1 MPKKSPS
8 TISVNFANP
17 YDEEKEPDRETDK
30 GNFFDSLPA
39 VFKQAY
45 NESLGGIMYQMMEG
59 KKRFDLSQAPE
70 SFARDITAGIL
81 SFFASPQDLALTFG
95 SMGAG
100 RFLAK
105 GAMKAAVGGGLSGNP
120 SKRAA
125 ALLRARG
132 GLSSSQANKIVKDVV
147 DIGAPQA
154 FMLGAHD
161 GL

>member
-1 MPKKSPS
+1 MPETIKVGFSNPYAKPKKSPS
-8 TISVNFANP
+8 TISVNFSNP

-81 SFFASPQDLALTFG
+81 SFNKHLIKPDLR
-95 SMGAG
+95 S
-100 RFLAK
+100 
-105 GAMKAAVGGGLSGNP
+105 
-120 SKRAA
+120 
-125 ALLRARG
+125 
-132 GLSSSQANKIVKDVV
+132 
-147 DIGAPQA
+147 
-154 FMLGAHD
+154 
-161 GL
+161 